1 MPKSMV
7 LLAAAFALAFTAFWA
22 GMLTGPQR
30 TEAETG
36 PAFDVGQVLETAPR
50 DALTQPA
57 NVIGCGYI
65 LTDGHRCD

>member
-7 LLAAAFALAFTAFWA
+7 LLAAAFALASIAFWA
-22 GMLTGPQR
+22 GMLTDPR
-30 TEAETG
+30 TTEAETG
-36 PAFDVGQVLETAPR
+36 PAFDVGQALKTAPR
-50 DALTQPA
+50 DARTQSA